1 MRDATLFRRGAIALL
16 VGVLVANAGASPV
29 LADAGTSDT
38 EPSTVHSEHAS
49 ESDITVNGLDLALT
63 DIQITSNALPEM
75 SIDERSYSIDER
87 TIALNGMTMTI
98 NDTEIGFN
106 ELTITIEDSTLTVQN
121 IGISSK

>member
-1 MRDATLFRRGAIALL
+1 MRDATLLRRGAVALL
-16 VGVLVANAGASPV
+16 VGILVASAGASPA

-38 EPSTVHSEHAS
+38 EPSAIGSERAS
-49 ESDITVNGLDLALT
+49 ESDITIDGLDLALT

-75 SIDERSYSIDER
+75 SINERSYSIDER

-106 ELTITIEDSTLTVQN
+106 ELTITIEDSTLTIQN
-121 IGISSK
+121 IGISNE